1 MLLKTAPPPT
11 AGNLTLQGKKK
22 VGSWG
27 IEVFNNPLKILIR

>member
-11 AGNLTLQGKKK
+11 AGNLALQGEKK

-27 IEVFNNPLKILIR
+27 IEVLNNPLKILIR